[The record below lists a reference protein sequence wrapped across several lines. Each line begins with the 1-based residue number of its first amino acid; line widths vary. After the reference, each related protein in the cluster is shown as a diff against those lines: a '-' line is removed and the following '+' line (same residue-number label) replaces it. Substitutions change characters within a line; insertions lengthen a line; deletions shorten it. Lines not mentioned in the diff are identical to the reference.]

1 MTQGNSRSHEA
12 GRPRNAERSRAAILD
27 AAERIFARDGWGAAT
42 LAVIGAEAGV
52 SRGTPGYFFG
62 SKEGL
67 RVAMEERLAAAAR
80 LAAADTPGNPLDRVL
95 ALLARQ
101 LELVAHR
108 PALARIAITHWS
120 SPAPVPSAATAFA
133 LLERDLLRRLA
144 ELLGAV
150 PGASASVDPTGAAA
164 QLLVLAWTAALP
176 NIPGGSVLRGPAA
189 VADRQAMLLAWIRKI
204 WNDSD
209 MRVGHAAGLP
219 ADSSSLPAS
228 KSRPWR
234 LPGVS

>member
-1 MTQGNSRSHEA
+1 MPQDPSRSLEFP
-12 GRPRNAERSRAAILD
+12 RPRDAERSRTAILD

-62 SKEGL
+62 SKAGL
-67 RVAMEERLAAAAR
+67 RAAMEERLAAAAR

-108 PALARIAITHWS
+108 PALARLAIAHWS
-120 SPAPVPSAATAFA
+120 APAPAASAPTAFA

-164 QLLVLAWTAALP
+164 QLLVLTWSAALP
-176 NIPGGSVLRGPAA
+176 SIPGGSVVRGPAA
-189 VADRQAMLLAWIRKI
+189 VADRQAMLVEWIGKI
-204 WNDSD
+204 WNDNH
-209 MRVGHAAGLP
+209 MRVGNTAEQS
-219 ADSSSLPAS
+219 ADVPSLPAS
-228 KSRPWR
+228 KPRPWR